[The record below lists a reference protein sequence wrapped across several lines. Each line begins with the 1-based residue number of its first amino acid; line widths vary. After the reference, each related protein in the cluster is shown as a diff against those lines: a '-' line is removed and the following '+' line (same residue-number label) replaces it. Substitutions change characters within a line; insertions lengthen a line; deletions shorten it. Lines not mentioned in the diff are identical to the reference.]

1 MRKEMRTN
9 ELGELTAFVAVAEE
23 KSFRKAAARLNL
35 TPSTLSHS
43 LRALE
48 ERLGVRLLNRTTRTV
63 SPTEAGIALLAEIA
77 PAFAAI
83 AGAVEK
89 VNTFRETPQGTVRIN
104 TPRIAA
110 DLVFMPQLKQ
120 FNLDFPDIRLEL
132 ATNDGFVDIVTEG
145 FDAGVRIRGD
155 VQQDM
160 SAVRLTSDFHS
171 AVYGSPEY
179 FARHAKPLSP
189 ADLQHHA
196 CIGRREITGGALYR
210 WEFEKEGKQIAV
222 PVRGPLIVDSVT
234 MMTRLALDGIGLVY
248 TACSPEHDA
257 LVAQGLLIRV
267 LEDWSVTFPGFFLYY
282 PGHRQLSAAL
292 KAVISSF
299 RLPLRDH

>member
-1 MRKEMRTN
+1 MRTN

-23 KSFRKAAARLNL
+23 RSFRKAAARLNL
-35 TPSTLSHS
+35 TASTLSHS

-63 SPTEAGIALLAEIA
+63 SPTEAGMALLVEIA
-77 PAFAAI
+77 PAFSAI
-83 AGAVEK
+83 TRAVEK

-104 TPRIAA
+104 TPHIAA
-110 DLVFMPQLKQ
+110 ELVFMPRLKQ
-120 FNLDFPDIRLEL
+120 FNQDFPDIRLEL
-132 ATNDGFVDIVTEG
+132 ATNDGFVDIVSEG

-160 SAVRLTSDFHS
+160 RAVRLTPDFHS

-179 FARHAKPLSP
+179 FARHPKPLTP

-196 CIGRREITGGALYR
+196 CIGRREITGGSLYR

-222 PVRGPLIVDSVT
+222 PVSGPVIVDSVT
-234 MMTRLALDGIGLVY
+234 MMTRIALDGIGLVY

-257 LVAQGLLIRV
+257 LVDQGRLVRV
-267 LEDWSVTFPGFFLYY
+267 LEDGSVTFPGFFLYY
-282 PGHRQLSAAL
+282 PGHRQLPAAL
-292 KAVISSF
+292 KAVIGHF
-299 RLPLRDH
+299 RLPSSGH

>member
-1 MRKEMRTN
+1 MRTN

-35 TPSTLSHS
+35 TASTLSHS

-110 DLVFMPQLKQ
+110 DLVFMPQFKQ
-120 FNLDFPDIRLEL
+120 FSQDFPDIRLEL
-132 ATNDGFVDIVTEG
+132 ATNDGFVDIVSEG

-160 SAVRLTSDFHS
+160 SAVRLTPDFHS

-179 FARHAKPLSP
+179 FTRHPEPLSP

-222 PVRGPLIVDSVT
+222 PVSGPLIVDSVT
-234 MMTRLALDGIGLVY
+234 MMTRIALDGIGLVY
-248 TACSPEHDA
+248 TARSPEHDA

-292 KAVISSF
+292 KAVIKSF